1 MEKTLFCFTS
11 NVKLSNSVEN
21 MWPPA
26 KRLLQQLRPHRKRL
40 LIVVFTGLLMAM
52 ATGQTAMLL
61 KSLMDG
67 LQKGSPEK
75 VVQTGIL
82 LIALA
87 LIAAFARFFHFFSM
101 NYVGELVSQ
110 ELRAS
115 LQQKFMRLSLSFHNQ
130 YAAGSGGLLSRIL
143 SDISMIQTGLR
154 LFADFFREPLTLVIL
169 ICWLFWLNW
178 KLTLSIIFILPVTL
192 YFLRK
197 LAKSVNKYSH
207 HGQQGLEKITSVVKE
222 SLDGVRVIQSFNLE
236 GEMSRRFGNAFAP
249 YLEARRKI
257 YIRMEMNG
265 PITEFVATILSVAI
279 LLYMN
284 LEAIAGRSTWG
295 DIVSYLGT
303 LFMINKPIKALQDS
317 YVRFQ
322 ETIVSSQRVFQ
333 ILDDKAEVQ
342 EDSNGLEFPVHWNK
356 IEFRN
361 VSFRYHTELV
371 LKNVS
376 LEINRGDTV
385 ALIGESG
392 SGKSTLANL
401 LERFYDPTEG
411 DILVDGI
418 SIQRISLKSLRKN
431 MALVTQDVFL
441 FNDSIE
447 GNIRSGDYSKT
458 VDGVIPAAKAANAH
472 DFIIKTPDKYLT
484 RMGERGNLFSGG
496 EKQRISIARA
506 IFKDAP
512 ILILD
517 EATSALDSVSE
528 VDVQKG
534 IDQAMVGRTSIVI
547 AHRLSTIKNADKICI
562 FSQGQIIE
570 TGKHEELLGRKA
582 NYYQLC
588 KLQGIDF
595 QEIG

>member
-1 MEKTLFCFTS
+1 
-11 NVKLSNSVEN
+11 
-21 MWPPA
+21 MWPQT
-26 KRLLQQLRPHRKRL
+26 KRLLKQLKPHRTRL
-40 LIVVFTGLLMAM
+40 LIVVLSGLLMAL
-52 ATGQTAMLL
+52 ATGQTAVLL

-75 VVQTGIL
+75 VIQTGELLIL
-82 LIALA
+82 LALV
-87 LIAAFARFFHFFSM
+87 AAVARFFHYFSM

-115 LQQKFMRLSLSFHNQ
+115 LQKKFMRLNLSFHNQ

-154 LFADFFREPLTLVIL
+154 LFADFFREPLTLVLL
-169 ICWLFWLNW
+169 IGWLFWLNW
-178 KLTLSIIFILPVTL
+178 KLTLSIILILPITL
-192 YFLRK
+192 HFLRK

-207 HGQQGLEKITSVVKE
+207 QGQQGLEKITSIVKE

-236 GEMSRRFGNAFAP
+236 GEMSRRFANAFAP
-249 YLEARRKI
+249 YLDARRKI
-257 YIRMEMNG
+257 HIRMEMNG
-265 PITEFVATILSVAI
+265 PITEFVATVLSVGI
-279 LLYMN
+279 MLYMN
-284 LEAIAGRSTWG
+284 LETIAGRATWG

-303 LFMINKPIKALQDS
+303 MFMINKPLKALQDA

-333 ILDDKAEVQ
+333 ILDDAGEVT
-342 EDSNGLEFPVHWNK
+342 EDSAGIQFPVQWNK
-356 IEFRN
+356 IEFKN
-361 VSFRYHTELV
+361 VSFRYHTDFV
-371 LKNVS
+371 LKNVT
-376 LEINRGDTV
+376 LEIRRGETV

-392 SGKSTLANL
+392 SGKSTMANL
-401 LERFYDPTEG
+401 LERFYDPTDG
-411 DILVDGI
+411 DILIDGV
-418 SIQRISLKSLRKN
+418 SIQRFSLKSLRKN
-431 MALVTQDVFL
+431 VALVTQDVFL

-447 GNIRSGDYSKT
+447 GNICSGDYSKSAE
-458 VDGVIPAAKAANAH
+458 GVIPAAKAANAH
-472 DFIIKTPDKYLT
+472 DFVMRTPEKYKT

-506 IFKDAP
+506 IFKDAA

-547 AHRLSTIKNADKICI
+547 AHRLSTIKDADKICV

-570 TGKHEELLGRKA
+570 IGKHDELINKKA
-582 NYYQLC
+582 SYYNLC

-595 QEIG
+595 QDIG

>member
-1 MEKTLFCFTS
+1 
-11 NVKLSNSVEN
+11 
-21 MWPPA
+21 MWIQA
-26 KRLLQQLRPHRKRL
+26 RRLLKQLKPHRTRL
-40 LIVVFTGLLMAM
+40 LIVVFTGVLMAA
-52 ATGQTAMLL
+52 ATGQTAVLL

-75 VVQTGIL
+75 VVETGGL

-87 LIAAFARFFHFFSM
+87 LVAAIARFYHYFSM
-101 NYVGELVSQ
+101 NFVGELVSQ

-115 LQQKFMRLSLSFHNQ
+115 LQKKFMRLNLSFHNQ

-143 SDISMIQTGLR
+143 SDIGMVQTGLR
-154 LFADFFREPLTLVIL
+154 LFADFFREPLTLVLL
-169 ICWLFWLNW
+169 IGWLFWLNW
-178 KLTLSIIFILPVTL
+178 KLTLSIIIVLPITL
-192 YFLRK
+192 HFLRK

-207 HGQQGLEKITSVVKE
+207 RGQQGLEKITSIVKE

-236 GEMSRRFGNAFAP
+236 GEMSRRFDHAFAP

-257 YIRMEMNG
+257 HVRMEMNG
-265 PITEFVATILSVAI
+265 PITEFVATVLSVAI

-284 LEAIAGRSTWG
+284 LETIAGRSTWG

-303 LFMINKPIKALQDS
+303 MFMINKPLKALQDS

-333 ILDDKAEVQ
+333 ILDDVSEVQ
-342 EDSNGLEFPVHWNK
+342 EDSQGVEFPKKWNK
-356 IEFRN
+356 IEFKN
-361 VSFRYHTELV
+361 VSFRYHTDLV

-376 LEINRGDTV
+376 LEINRGETV

-411 DILVDGI
+411 DILIDGT
-418 SIQRISLKSLRKN
+418 SLQRFSLTSLRKN
-431 MALVTQDVFL
+431 IALVTQDVFL
-441 FNDSIE
+441 FNDSVE
-447 GNIRSGDYSKT
+447 GNIWSGDYSKSI
-458 VDGVIPAAKAANAH
+458 DGVVAAAKAANAH
-472 DFIIKTPDKYLT
+472 DFIVKTPEQYKT

-506 IFKDAP
+506 IFKDAS

-528 VDVQKG
+528 VDVQRG
-534 IDQAMVGRTSIVI
+534 IDQAMKGRTSIVI
-547 AHRLSTIKNADKICI
+547 AHRLSTIRNADKICV
-562 FSQGQIIE
+562 FSQGQIVE
-570 TGKHEELLGRKA
+570 VGKHDELISKKA
-582 NYYQLC
+582 NYYNLC
-588 KLQGIDF
+588 RLQGIDF
-595 QEIG
+595 QDIG

>member
-1 MEKTLFCFTS
+1 
-11 NVKLSNSVEN
+11 
-21 MWPPA
+21 MWSQT
-26 KRLLQQLRPHRKRL
+26 KRLLHQLKPHRKRL
-40 LIVVFTGLLMAM
+40 LIVVFTGLAM
-52 ATGQTAMLL
+52 ALATLQTTVLI
-61 KSLMDG
+61 KVLMDG
-67 LQKGSPEK
+67 LQKGSSEK
-75 VVQTGIL
+75 VTQTCIL
-82 LIALA
+82 IVALA
-87 LIAAFARFFHFFSM
+87 LIAAISRFFHYFSM
-101 NYVGELVSQ
+101 NFVGELVSQ
-110 ELRAS
+110 DLRAS
-115 LQQKFMRLSLSFHNQ
+115 LQKKFLRLSLSFHNQ

-143 SDISMIQTGLR
+143 SDITIIQTGLR
-154 LFADFFREPLTLVIL
+154 LFADFVREPLTLVGL

-178 KLTLSIIFILPVTL
+178 KLTLSIIFVLPVTL

-207 HGQQGLEKITSVVKE
+207 LGQQGLEKITSIVKE

-236 GEMSRRFGNAFAP
+236 GEMSRRFDNAFTP
-249 YLEARRKI
+249 YIESRRKI
-257 YIRMEMNG
+257 YARLEING
-265 PITEFVATILSVAI
+265 PITEFVATVLSVGI

-295 DIVSYLGT
+295 DIMSYLTT
-303 LFMINKPIKALQDS
+303 LLMLNKPIKTLQDA
-317 YVRFQ
+317 YIRFQ
-322 ETIVSSQRVFQ
+322 ETIVSAQRVFQ
-333 ILDDKAEVQ
+333 ILDDSAEVK
-342 EDSNGLEFPVHWNK
+342 EDSEGLEFPTTWNK
-356 IEFRN
+356 IEFKN

-376 LEINRGDTV
+376 LEIQRGQTV

-392 SGKSTLANL
+392 SGKSTMANL

-411 DILVDGI
+411 DILIDGM
-418 SIQRISLKSLRKN
+418 SIQRISLTSLRKN
-431 MALVTQDVFL
+431 IALVTQDVFL

-447 GNIRSGDYSKT
+447 GNIRSGDYSKSNE
-458 VDGVIPAAKAANAH
+458 DIIPAAKAANAN
-472 DFIIKTPDKYLT
+472 DFIIKTPEKYQT

-547 AHRLSTIKNADKICI
+547 AHRLSTIRNADKICV
-562 FSQGQIIE
+562 FNRGQIIE
-570 TGKHEELLGRKA
+570 MGKHEELLNKKA
-582 NYYQLC
+582 HYYELC

-595 QEIG
+595 QKIR